1 MGRFGAKTWPL
12 LSGII
17 RRDMETPTSPADPGL
32 RRTALAVSM
41 VSSFLT
47 PFMASGTN
55 VAMPLIGREFGLSA
69 VTLGWV
75 LLAYTLA
82 AAIFLVPFGRLA
94 DIVGRKRIFA
104 FGIAVNIAGT
114 VLCALAPSA
123 FLLILGRGVQGVGG
137 AMIFGTGVA
146 ILTSVYP
153 PGGRGH
159 ALGLNTAAV
168 YTGLSLG
175 PVLGG
180 FLVHA
185 WGWRSVF
192 WVTVPVAVFAL
203 GLTLVRLDGEWA
215 DARGERFDL
224 AGSAVL
230 GAGLVALMFGF
241 SRLPSALGLALTAA
255 GVAALAGFVRYELA
269 SPAPLLDLRLFR
281 QNRIFAF
288 SNLAAF
294 FNYSATSAVAFL
306 MSLYLQYIKGLP
318 PQKAGLVLIAQP
330 VVMAV
335 ASPYAGRLSD
345 RAEPRVIA
353 SAGMALS
360 AAGLVLFSLLGADTG
375 FPFIVGSLVLIGI
388 GFGLFS
394 SPNTN
399 AVMCSVGKRHLGV
412 ASAALG
418 TMRLT
423 GQMMSAGTAMM
434 IFALVMGR
442 VPIAPA
448 VYPLF
453 LRSARIAFLFFAALC
468 VAGVF
473 ASLARGDRGRNPAD

>member
-1 MGRFGAKTWPL
+1 MRGDDHS
-12 LSGII
+12 LS
-17 RRDMETPTSPADPGL
+17 L
-32 RRTALAVSM
+32 RRTALTVSM

-69 VTLGWV
+69 VSLGWV
-75 LLAYTLA
+75 LTAYTLA
-82 AAIFLVPFGRLA
+82 AAMFLVPFGRLA
-94 DIVGRKRIFA
+94 DLVGRKRIFVL
-104 FGIAVNIAGT
+104 GIAVNIAGT
-114 VLCALAPSA
+114 LLCALAPSA
-123 FLLILGRGVQGVGG
+123 ALLIFGRGVQGVGG

-153 PGGRGH
+153 PGERGH

-175 PVLGG
+175 PVAGG

-185 WGWRSVF
+185 WGWRAVF
-192 WVTVPVAVFAL
+192 WATAPVAAFAL
-203 GLTLVRLDGEWA
+203 ALTLARLDGEWA
-215 DARGERFDL
+215 DARGERFDRTG
-224 AGSAVL
+224 AAVF
-230 GAGLVALMFGF
+230 GAGLVALMYGF
-241 SRLPSALGLALTAA
+241 SRLPSALGLVLTAGGA
-255 GVAALAGFVRYELA
+255 AALAGFVRYELA
-269 SPAPLLDLRLFR
+269 CDAPLLDLRLFR
-281 QNRIFAF
+281 HNRIFAF

-306 MSLYLQYIKGLP
+306 MSLYLQYLKGLP
-318 PQKAGLVLIAQP
+318 PHKAGLVLIAQP

-335 ASPYAGRLSD
+335 ASPFAGRLSD
-345 RAEPRVIA
+345 RVEPRVLA

-360 AAGLVLFSLLGADTG
+360 AAGLVLFAFLGPDTG
-375 FPFIVGSLVLIGI
+375 FGFIAASLALLGL

-399 AVMCSVGKRHLGV
+399 AVMGSVGRRHLGV

-423 GQMMSAGTAMM
+423 GQMMSAGTVLM

-442 VPIAPA
+442 VPITPP

-468 VAGVF
+468 AAGVF
-473 ASLARGDRGRNPAD
+473 ASLARGDRAANGDV

>member
-1 MGRFGAKTWPL
+1 MTTPL
-12 LSGII
+12 
-17 RRDMETPTSPADPGL
+17 TVPAADRSL
-32 RRTALAVSM
+32 RGTALAVSM

-47 PFMASGTN
+47 PFMASSLN
-55 VAMPLIGREFGLSA
+55 VAMPLIGREFGLRA

-75 LLAYTLA
+75 LTIYTLA
-82 AAIFLVPFGRLA
+82 AAMFLVPFGRLA
-94 DIVGRKRIFA
+94 DLVGRKKIFTIGLSVDITGA
-104 FGIAVNIAGT
+104 LIG
-114 VLCALAPSA
+114 ALAPSA
-123 FLLILGRGVQGVGG
+123 PVLILGRAVQGIGG

-146 ILTSVYP
+146 ILTSVHP
-153 PGGRGH
+153 PGSRGR

-192 WVTVPVAVFAL
+192 LVTIPVAATGLVLAL
-203 GLTLVRLDGEWA
+203 TRLKGEWA
-215 DARGERFDL
+215 DARGEGFDL
-224 AGSAVL
+224 AGAALL
-230 GAGLVALMFGF
+230 GTGLVGLMIGF
-241 SRLPSALGLALTAA
+241 SRLPALPGVLITTAGILT
-255 GVAALAGFVRYELA
+255 LAGFIALELRL
-269 SPAPLLDLRLFR
+269 PAPLFDLRLFR
-281 QNRIFAF
+281 HNRIFAF
-288 SNLAAF
+288 SNLAAL

-318 PQKAGLVLIAQP
+318 PQKAGLVLVAQP
-330 VVMAV
+330 IVMALT
-335 ASPYAGRLSD
+335 SPFAGRFSD
-345 RAEPRVIA
+345 RTEPRLIA

-360 AAGLVLFSLLGADTG
+360 AIGLVLFAFIGPATG
-375 FPFIVGSLVLIGI
+375 FGFIVGTLICLGL

-399 AVMCSVGKRHLGV
+399 AVMCSVEMRHLGV

-423 GQMMSAGTAMM
+423 GQMLSSGITMM
-434 IFALVMGR
+434 IFALVMGQAAIE
-442 VPIAPA
+442 PS

-453 LRSARIAFLFFAALC
+453 LRSAHIAFVFFAVLC
-468 VAGVF
+468 FAGVF
-473 ASLARGDRGRNPAD
+473 ASLARGNRPLDRPN